1 MKKLIVSF
9 LILITMPA
17 SVYPHSNLLSSD
29 PQKDAVLQSMPKKVT
44 ANFLGAAEPA
54 LSRLEVFDSNGNKVS
69 KKTKFLEENTVMEV
83 ELSEGLK
90 SGEFS
95 VKWICFGVDGHKTQ
109 GSYKF
114 TVK

>member
-1 MKKLIVSF
+1 MKR
-9 LILITMPA
+9 LILSSLLLIALPA
-17 SVYPHSNLLSSD
+17 IAYSHTSLLSSD
-29 PQKDAVLQSMPKKVT
+29 PPRNAVLQSPPQKVT
-44 ANFLGAAEPA
+44 VNFLGAAEPA
-54 LSRLEVFDSNGNKVS
+54 FSKLEVFDSKGNKVS
-69 KKTKFLEENTVMEV
+69 KKAKFLEENTVMEV

-95 VKWICFGVDGHKTQ
+95 VKWICIGLDGHKTQ